1 MTLPITPEALEA
13 AARELVSSAAWA
25 YYSAGSFSEQSVK
38 ENVTSWSRWYLRN
51 RIGVDT
57 AHIDLG
63 TTVLG
68 TPIAF
73 PVLTAPCGF
82 NKFAHPDGEF
92 AVARACEAE
101 GTIQVL
107 SSATALPPAEIA
119 AVSNGPKWLQLYADV
134 DTGVT
139 DARVAAAEDA
149 GFLAVAIT
157 VDTPQLG
164 VRYQGLSDI
173 TAFLNELKSIGVD
186 APILSFTQSLD
197 WDEIERIASK
207 TKLPVVLKGVLH
219 PDDARIATE
228 HGVKGVIVS
237 NHGGR
242 QLDGTLPPALALP
255 DVVEAAADRLE
266 VYVDGGVRTGIDVLR
281 ALALG
286 ARAVLIGRPYL
297 WALAVD
303 GEEGVR
309 ELLGRFKAELNN
321 AMALAGQTRAIS
333 VYPSIVVLG
342 PQSARL

>member
-1 MTLPITPEALEA
+1 MTLPTTAEALEA
-13 AARELVSSAAWA
+13 AARERVSPVAWA
-25 YYSAGSFSEQSVK
+25 YYSAGSFAEKSVK
-38 ENVTSWSRWYLRN
+38 DNVTSWSRWYLRN
-51 RIGVDT
+51 RVGVDV
-57 AHIDLG
+57 AHVDLS

-68 TPIAF
+68 TKISV

-107 SSATALPPAEIA
+107 SSATALPPAEVSAI
-119 AVSNGPKWLQLYADV
+119 SNGPKWLQLYADV
-134 DTGVT
+134 DKGVT
-139 DARVAAAEDA
+139 DQRVAAAEDA

-164 VRYQGLSDI
+164 IRYQGLADI
-173 TAFLNELKSIGVD
+173 EAFLLELQSIGAD
-186 APILSFTQSLD
+186 SPILSFTQSLD
-197 WDEIERIASK
+197 WKEIERIASH
-207 TKLPVVLKGVLH
+207 TKLPVILKGLLH
-219 PDDARIATE
+219 PDDARIAPN
-228 HGVKGVIVS
+228 HGAKGVIVS

-242 QLDGTLPPALALP
+242 QLDGSLPPALALP
-255 DVVEAAADRLE
+255 DVVEASGDALE

-303 GEEGVR
+303 GEQGVR
-309 ELLGRFKAELNN
+309 ELLARFKAELHN
-321 AMALAGQTRAIS
+321 AMALAGQTEANRIDR
-333 VYPSIVVLG
+333 SIVVLD
-342 PQSARL
+342 R